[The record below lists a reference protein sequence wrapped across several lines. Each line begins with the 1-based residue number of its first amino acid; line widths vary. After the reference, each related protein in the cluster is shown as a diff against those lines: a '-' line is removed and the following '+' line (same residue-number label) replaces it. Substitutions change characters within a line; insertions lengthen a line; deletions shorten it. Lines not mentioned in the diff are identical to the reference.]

1 MEEIIVRK
9 IQVTGGST
17 LTVSLPKE
25 WAKNVG
31 LKAGSYVSIM
41 AQPDDTLLIIPGK
54 ALKRKALKRAE
65 LNVKGSSPP
74 NLAVRQLIAL
84 YLAGYDL
91 IEVFLDGEN
100 IKTKDMVK
108 EVTKNKLIGMEVI
121 DETASTLTF
130 QCLVTHR
137 ELPIDKALS
146 RMNLLAFS
154 MCNDAVESLTKLNK
168 ELASEIVARD
178 DEVDRLYFFVV
189 RLLKG
194 ASTDRTIL
202 GDIGLSSPRECLG
215 YRMVAKSIER
225 VADHA
230 TRIAKAALNINNPVD
245 HELSKLIF
253 NLKDTALTMLKNSIK
268 LLLNKFNI
276 EKANNLIQDLGEV
289 EILENEILRTMLNKP
304 LKVADLIELRMAI
317 ESLRRIAE
325 YSSDIAEIAINLST
339 K

>member
-31 LKAGSYVSIM
+31 LKAGGYVSIM
-41 AQPDDTLLIIPGK
+41 AQPDDTLLIKPGK
-54 ALKRKALKRAE
+54 ALERKALKRAE
-65 LNVKGSSPP
+65 LNVKGSNPP

-91 IEVFLDGEN
+91 IEVFLNGEN

-108 EVTKNKLIGMEVI
+108 EIAKNKLIGMEVI
-121 DETASTLTF
+121 DETVSTLTF

-137 ELPIDKALS
+137 ELPIDRALS
-146 RMNLLAFS
+146 RMNLLTFS

-168 ELASEIVARD
+168 RLASEIVTRD
-178 DEVDRLYFFVV
+178 DEVDRLYFFIV

-215 YRMVAKSIER
+215 YRMVAKSLER
-225 VADHA
+225 AADHT
-230 TRIAKAALNINNPVD
+230 TRIAKATLNIDNPID
-245 HELSKLIF
+245 HELSKLII
-253 NLKDTALTMLKNSIK
+253 NLKDIALTMLKNSIK
-268 LLLNKFNI
+268 LLLNRFDI

-289 EILENEILRTMLNKP
+289 EVLENEILRTILNKP

-325 YSSDIAEIAINLST
+325 YSSDVTEITINLST